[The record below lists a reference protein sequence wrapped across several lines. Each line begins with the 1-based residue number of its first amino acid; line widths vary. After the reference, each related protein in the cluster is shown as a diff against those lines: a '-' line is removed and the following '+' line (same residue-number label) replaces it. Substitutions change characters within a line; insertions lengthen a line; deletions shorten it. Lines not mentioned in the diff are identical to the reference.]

1 MAMINCPECGQPV
14 SDQAEK
20 CVHCGCD
27 LKTSHFEEEKRICI
41 ECGNE
46 LKEGEAFCPKCGCP
60 AGGRTEPVHDMPEYE
75 YEYEEPVKKKSGSMI
90 TAIVV
95 IVVIAAI
102 GFFIYTGNQQEA
114 YFTAAEGILEEHNKC
129 VATFNESKELLL
141 SVWRNAITGA
151 YDEKTDKFVYADGY
165 LSDDFNDALKR
176 LYEDEE
182 YIAKLKILSDS
193 NARMKILRKD
203 LKNPPK
209 EYEEYNEA
217 FLKYVDNDIKLN
229 NILIDPNGSLSSI
242 SEKLNDLLEEQADL
256 SLEMDTLS

>member
-1 MAMINCPECGQPV
+1 MINCPECGQPV

-20 CVHCGCD
+20 CVHCGYD
-27 LKTSHFEEEKRICI
+27 LKGNFHEEEKHICI

-75 YEYEEPVKKKSGSMI
+75 YEEPVKKKTGSMI

-114 YFTAAEGILEEHNKC
+114 YFTAVDGIWEEHNKI
-129 VATFNESKELLL
+129 VDPFNESKDLLL
-141 SVWRNAITGA
+141 SVWSNAITGA
-151 YDEKTDKFVYADGY
+151 YDEETDKFVYADGY